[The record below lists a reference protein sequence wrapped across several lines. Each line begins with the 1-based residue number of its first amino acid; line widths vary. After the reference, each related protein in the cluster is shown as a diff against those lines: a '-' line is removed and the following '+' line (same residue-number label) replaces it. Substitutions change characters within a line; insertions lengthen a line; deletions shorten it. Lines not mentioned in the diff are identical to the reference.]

1 MSQFTARRTRRPV
14 DWVLFGLVFTLA
26 LFGILSL
33 YSASVADGANH
44 YARQLFWY
52 GLGTVA
58 AIGIAS
64 QDYRLISRL
73 AYPSLVIGVV
83 LLLLVAV
90 AGTTINGSKRWLSL
104 GPLSVQPSEFIKLSV
119 VLVAARWF
127 ADHERPEG
135 RGIRD
140 LIIPSLMIS
149 VPFVLI
155 LNQPDL
161 GTGLTLW
168 MIFGTMV
175 LFDRVKPWLTVSGIV
190 GLIAV
195 IPMMWF
201 FVMRE
206 YQKDRVRAFLD
217 PEAELQ
223 GDAWQVA
230 QSRIAVGS
238 GGWTGKGWLQ
248 GTQVQGG
255 FVPYDESDFIFSHT
269 GEQFGFLGSLFVMGL
284 YLALALWALN
294 IARRARDRFGVLLA
308 VGIASLFFWH
318 VAVNIAMNIGLLPV
332 VGLWLPFFS
341 RGGTAVL
348 LVMLCVGILM
358 SISMR
363 RTQIGERSWLR

>member
-1 MSQFTARRTRRPV
+1 MSQMFVRRARRPF
-14 DWVLFGLVFTLA
+14 DWVLFGIVAMLA

-33 YSASVADGANH
+33 YSASVADGTNH
-44 YARQLFWY
+44 YTRQLFWY
-52 GLGTVA
+52 ALGTGA
-58 AIGIAS
+58 AAFLAS
-64 QDYRLISRL
+64 QDYRLIHRV
-73 AYPSLVIGVV
+73 AYPLMIASV
-83 LLLLVAV
+83 LMLILVAV
-90 AGTTINGSKRWLSL
+90 AGTTINGSKRWIAI
-104 GPLSVQPSEFIKLSV
+104 GPLSVQPSEFLKLAV
-119 VLVAARWF
+119 VIFTAKWF

-135 RGIRD
+135 RGLRD
-140 LIIPSLMIS
+140 LLVPAVVISIP
-149 VPFVLI
+149 FFLI
-155 LNQPDL
+155 LSQPDL
-161 GTGLTLW
+161 GTSLTLW

-175 LFDRVKPWLTVSGIV
+175 LFDRIKPWLTVSGIL
-190 GLIAV
+190 GFIAS
-195 IPMMWF
+195 IPLMWF
-201 FVMRE
+201 FVLRE

-269 GEQFGFLGSLFVMGL
+269 GEQFGFLGSAILMGL
-284 YLALALWALN
+284 YIALALWGLV
-294 IARRARDRFGVLLA
+294 IARNARDKFGVLLA
-308 VGIASLFFWH
+308 VGISGLFFWH

-332 VGLWLPFFS
+332 VGLWLPFLS

-363 RTQIGERSWLR
+363 RTTHA

>member
-1 MSQFTARRTRRPV
+1 MNPLMARRTRRPV
-14 DWVLFGLVFTLA
+14 DWVLVAIVGALVTLGL
-26 LFGILSL
+26 LSL
-33 YSASVADGANH
+33 YSASRADDSNH
-44 YARQLFWY
+44 YARQMFWY
-52 GLGTVA
+52 LLGTGA
-58 AIGIAS
+58 AAFIAS
-64 QDYRLISRL
+64 VDYRLISRL
-73 AYPSLVIGVV
+73 AYPLMFGGVV
-83 LLLLVAV
+83 LLVVVLV
-90 AGTTINGSKRWLSL
+90 AGTTINGSRRWLAF
-104 GPLSVQPSEFIKLSV
+104 GPLSVQPSEFLKLAV
-119 VLVAARWF
+119 VIFTARWF
-127 ADHERPEG
+127 ADHECPEG
-135 RGIRD
+135 RGLRD
-140 LIIPSLMIS
+140 LLAPTLVIM

-161 GTGLTLW
+161 GTALTLW
-168 MIFGTMV
+168 MIFGTVV

-190 GLIAV
+190 GAIAA
-195 IPMMWF
+195 IPLMWV
-201 FVMRE
+201 FVLRE

-217 PEAELQ
+217 PQAELQ

-269 GEQFGFLGSLFVMGL
+269 GEQFGFIGAVVVVSL

-294 IARRARDRFGVLLA
+294 IARCARDRFGVLLA
-308 VGIASLFFWH
+308 VGIAGLLFWH

-348 LVMLCVGILM
+348 LMMFCVGILM

-363 RTQIGERSWLR
+363 RTMTRDVRWTR